1 MEGTTAATCE
11 VEATDVV
18 RVVLQFLKENG
29 LTNAMLAL
37 QDESQVALNTVDNLD
52 TFVHDVQ
59 QGHWESVMTTVA
71 TLKLPAGLLSDLYE
85 QVVLELLEMREL
97 DTARQILRT
106 AAPMAAMKAQQPER
120 HRKLESLAGRPY
132 FEALE
137 AYGAGTSKER
147 RRAALA
153 DSLKAHVTVVPPS
166 RLLALLG
173 QSLKWQQ
180 HQGMLPKGS
189 KFDLFRGAA
198 AQRVIEPEAA
208 ISAPGPVIK
217 FGKSSHPE
225 CACFSPD
232 GQYLVSGS
240 VDGFIEV
247 WDFDKGR
254 LRKDLEYQA
263 KDELMM
269 HDVPVLCLSFSRDS
283 ELLAAGDQDGAIKAR
298 PQPPTAAPTPTPTLT
313 PTPTPSRSRCGGWAR
328 VSACAA
334 SPRRTRRA
342 SRARASRA
350 TARKSSRAPST
361 KWCACTASSRA
372 RSSTRC

>member
-147 RRAALA
+147 RRA
-153 DSLKAHVTVVPPS
+153 
-166 RLLALLG
+166 
-173 QSLKWQQ
+173 
-180 HQGMLPKGS
+180 
-189 KFDLFRGAA
+189 
-198 AQRVIEPEAA
+198 
-208 ISAPGPVIK
+208 
-217 FGKSSHPE
+217 
-225 CACFSPD
+225 
-232 GQYLVSGS
+232 
-240 VDGFIEV
+240 
-247 WDFDKGR
+247 
-254 LRKDLEYQA
+254 
-263 KDELMM
+263 
-269 HDVPVLCLSFSRDS
+269 
-283 ELLAAGDQDGAIKAR
+283 
-298 PQPPTAAPTPTPTLT
+298 
-313 PTPTPSRSRCGGWAR
+313 
-328 VSACAA
+328 
-334 SPRRTRRA
+334 
-342 SRARASRA
+342 
-350 TARKSSRAPST
+350 
-361 KWCACTASSRA
+361 
-372 RSSTRC
+372 

>member
-1 MEGTTAATCE
+1 MEATAATCE

-153 DSLKAHVTVVPPS
+153 DSLKTHVTVVPPS

-217 FGKSSHPE
+217 FSKSSHAE
-225 CACFSPD
+225 CARCSNPGPNPSP
-232 GQYLVSGS
+232 SPNPNPS
-240 VDGFIEV
+240 PNPSP
-247 WDFDKGR
+247 
-254 LRKDLEYQA
+254 
-263 KDELMM
+263 
-269 HDVPVLCLSFSRDS
+269 HPNPNPN
-283 ELLAAGDQDGAIKAR
+283 
-298 PQPPTAAPTPTPTLT
+298 PQP
-313 PTPTPSRSRCGGWAR
+313 
-328 VSACAA
+328 
-334 SPRRTRRA
+334 
-342 SRARASRA
+342 
-350 TARKSSRAPST
+350 
-361 KWCACTASSRA
+361 
-372 RSSTRC
+372 